1 MRKEVTIW
9 RVMSKKLLIAGGG
22 IGGMAAALAAARAG
36 WQVQVLERASAFSE
50 VGAGVQIGPNVTRV
64 LHAWGLQEALR
75 AVAAFPDALLV
86 RDAAS
91 GAELGYMQLGERA
104 QRLYGAPYA
113 TIHRADLH
121 QALAAA
127 AQAESQVQVH
137 AGQALA
143 HINRRIRVG
152 VRAGGV
158 VERHHFV
165 VGERDIAHGH
175 AQIRPRA
182 LDVALARGGKRLARE
197 GEQLLEFVGGI
208 HRRVS
213 CERWRKLRRPSGAP
227 DG

>member
-86 RDAAS
+86 RDTAS

-137 AGQALA
+137 AGKALA
-143 HINRRIRVG
+143 CHEDQGAAVQAFSASQTWQADALIG
-152 VRAGGV
+152 ADGLWSEVRPVFQATW
-158 VERHHFV
+158 
-165 VGERDIAHGH
+165 
-175 AQIRPRA
+175 P
-182 LDVALARGGKRLARE
+182 
-197 GEQLLEFVGGI
+197 
-208 HRRVS
+208 
-213 CERWRKLRRPSGAP
+213 GAP
-227 DG
+227 CCGRQICPPPCAASASRSGWGRACTPCSTPCGAASG

>member
-143 HINRRIRVG
+143 RYEDQGAAVQAFSVSQTWQRGAPGPAERRRAPCFRPPG
-152 VRAGGV
+152 LARHAAAGRFARRLAQPVRHGLAGA
-158 VERHHFV
+158 
-165 VGERDIAHGH
+165 AH
-175 AQIRPRA
+175 ARRAVPRA
-182 LDVALARGGKRLARE
+182 A
-197 GEQLLEFVGGI
+197 
-208 HRRVS
+208 RRVAES
-213 CERWRKLRRPSGAP
+213 DRG
-227 DG
+227 D

>member
-143 HINRRIRVG
+143 RYEDQGAAVQAFSASFLCISVCEPPKRST
-152 VRAGGV
+152 
-158 VERHHFV
+158 
-165 VGERDIAHGH
+165 
-175 AQIRPRA
+175 
-182 LDVALARGGKRLARE
+182 GKSTSTTSA
-197 GEQLLEFVGGI
+197 
-208 HRRVS
+208 
-213 CERWRKLRRPSGAP
+213 AA
-227 DG
+227 